1 MEIESDILYDAVV
14 MYSQSSRCATDL
26 NKNQCLNPVTESG
39 CSRGRRYNK
48 VTSAESPATFIVKRR
63 CVTTASGCTTFHNQK
78 NKQVGMAITSAAL
91 VPTGCLT
98 PSADP
103 DPFLV
108 HGLVVGDACPRET
121 LSRFIPWK

>member
-63 CVTTASGCTTFHNQK
+63 CVTTASGCTTFHKHFDNVYLK
-78 NKQVGMAITSAAL
+78 NSKSAWRL
-91 VPTGCLT
+91 RQLP
-98 PSADP
+98 
-103 DPFLV
+103 
-108 HGLVVGDACPRET
+108 
-121 LSRFIPWK
+121 